1 MKKKRI
7 LALMLVLIMSI
18 LSAWGTKKTTDVKKE
33 ATTSNT
39 GMGRYVEE
47 SVELP
52 EMSWPSPLF
61 EMQDVTLEVLD
72 QDSLYNIFR
81 LIKVTYNPLL
91 TVYLYKNILYNYSI
105 R

>member
-18 LSAWGTKKTTDVKKE
+18 LSACGTKKTTDVKKE

-52 EMSWPSPLF
+52 EISGH
-61 EMQDVTLEVLD
+61 
-72 QDSLYNIFR
+72 R
-81 LIKVTYNPLL
+81 H
-91 TVYLYKNILYNYSI
+91 YLRCRMEHWRYSTKTPFV
-105 R
+105 